1 MSSYKYDM
9 ADMTTY
15 SLEELGKLTSLS
27 PRTIRSYIQKG
38 LLPGA
43 ETRGRNASYTDAHLD
58 RLRCMQVIR
67 DKSGLPLDEL
77 RMVMQS
83 LSEEQIHRIG
93 SRQEDV
99 MALPIGRAV
108 PAMCSSPAP
117 GQMLDTQPNA
127 TRGPGPLYSPGENT
141 NALDYIRQIRSK
153 TPSHESRFAELIRI
167 LEDLTD
173 GRRVY
178 RKSKNEW
185 WATVKVTEDME
196 IRVRGL
202 DEKDI
207 GQLERLADLLRHV
220 LMKGV

>member
-1 MSSYKYDM
+1 
-9 ADMTTY
+9 MTTY
-15 SLEELGKLTSLS
+15 SLEELGKLTNLS
-27 PRTIRSYIQKG
+27 PRTIRNYIQKG

-58 RLRCMQVIR
+58 RLRCIQVIR
-67 DKSGLPLDEL
+67 DESGLPLDEL
-77 RMVMQS
+77 RMLMQS
-83 LSEEQIHRIG
+83 LSEEQVHRIG
-93 SRQEDV
+93 TKQEEV
-99 MALPIGRAV
+99 MTLPIGQAAPV
-108 PAMCSSPAP
+108 MYCASMTAKEQPLQDTTSESTPAP
-117 GQMLDTQPNA
+117 A
-127 TRGPGPLYSPGENT
+127 YSPRKSS

-153 TPSHESRFAELIRI
+153 TQSSESRFAELIRI

-173 GRRVY
+173 GQRIY

-185 WATVKVTEDME
+185 WATVKITEDME

-207 GQLERLADLLRHV
+207 GRLERLADLLRHV